1 MNAHKHW
8 WCGGKWL
15 ALEPWAAS
23 CESRVCPSWVGMS
36 ECVGNKTGDL
46 DCSQTRER
54 LGDHSREVGLYSVR
68 GRSTDIFWA
77 WEWADLHLRH
87 SLMQQW
93 GGWFR
98 VRKTRWPVR
107 RSWCQLSLVETFILN
122 LPVSCHLQRGLL
134 CKNCFTPAPRNPPP
148 NHHSYKYTWYT
159 WTIYTVS
166 VQFSLSVVSGS

>member
-8 WCGGKWL
+8 WCGGKGL

-134 CKNCFTPAPRNPPP
+134 CKNCFTPAPPPLK
-148 NHHSYKYTWYT
+148 NFALAIIFRLQSAR
-159 WTIYTVS
+159 
-166 VQFSLSVVSGS
+166 